1 MSHKPR
7 IQKKGTHM
15 KCLDRKMK
23 EQKNSQPQN
32 NNIQR
37 VIKFKLIEG
46 CTNFNGSYFYN

>member
-1 MSHKPR
+1 MSHKAR

-32 NNIQR
+32 NNIQQ
-37 VIKFKLIEG
+37 VIKLIEG
-46 CTNFNGSYFYN
+46 CTNFNGIYFYN